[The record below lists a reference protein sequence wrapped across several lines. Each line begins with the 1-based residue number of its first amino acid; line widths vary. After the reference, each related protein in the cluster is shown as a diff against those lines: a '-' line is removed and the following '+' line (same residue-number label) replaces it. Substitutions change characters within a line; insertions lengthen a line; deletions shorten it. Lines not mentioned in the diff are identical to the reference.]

1 MAEMIRKQI
10 YVRKQQQQ
18 LLKRLAKARGVSQAE
33 IIRQALDEQLG
44 ARVQPRLVRDPSA
57 LEAVLRSAL
66 ARRRHGTAGA
76 RYEWDREALYL
87 DRTPLPP
94 APDR

>member
-1 MAEMIRKQI
+1 MAGMIRKQI

-44 ARVQPRLVRDPSA
+44 ARVQPTLVRDPSA

-66 ARRRHGTAGA
+66 ARRRHGTTGA
-76 RYEWDREALYL
+76 RYEWDREAPYL
-87 DRTPLPP
+87 DRTALPP
-94 APDR
+94 VADR